1 MAASMKLSKPC
12 ALRLHEELDDVEAVS
27 TSRSNIANVLVFQGR
42 TDASNLDREDVRVC
56 RDLTHRTD
64 TTRAITLSNRGA
76 ALATENASRRLFPVS
91 ACRQNN

>member
-1 MAASMKLSKPC
+1 MPTLSARREATSPMFLSFKD
-12 ALRLHEELDDVEAVS
+12 ELM
-27 TSRSNIANVLVFQGR
+27 RP
-42 TDASNLDREDVRVC
+42 SNLDREDVRVC

-64 TTRAITLSNRGA
+64 TTRGITLSNRGA